1 MTTVAKKKYRLSRR
15 IFVPHKSI
23 ELILKQREQIFYEYL
38 SELLCYVLEFSG
50 FKFSETSKPA
60 MESPYPPLNGY
71 G

>member
-1 MTTVAKKKYRLSRR
+1 
-15 IFVPHKSI
+15 VPHKSI